1 VVKTWCWSRGH
12 ADDWA
17 GAAEWNGREG
27 PCSNVDSPAAK
38 LGVGVYGGGSSWL
51 LVVMLI

>member
-1 VVKTWCWSRGH
+1 MVNTRCWSRGH

-17 GAAEWNGREG
+17 GAAG
-27 PCSNVDSPAAK
+27 PCSKVDSPAAK

-51 LVVMLI
+51 FVVKLI